1 MVSHGDARLADL
13 VVDLVGFPELDEFRR
28 ALLAALRVF
37 VPSDYATLNDVGPE
51 PGDVHMLADPEI
63 DQALMDAFAELADQN
78 PLVERYHATRDGR
91 AYRFSDVVALEE
103 FQSRPICRAVYEP
116 LGVAHQL
123 AFTLPGSHGRIL
135 AIALSRGGADYTDD
149 ERDFVNAA
157 RPVLIQMYRNAVAF
171 SRARLFLE
179 EDGLAETLAGA
190 GLTPREASV
199 LSSVAHGR
207 SNADTGAALGISDRT
222 AQKHLERC
230 YRKLSAPDRSAA
242 AQIAWR
248 LARDEQGES

>member
-1 MVSHGDARLADL
+1 MVGHGDARLADL
-13 VVDLVGFPELDEFRR
+13 VIDLVGFLDLDEFRR

-51 PGDVHMLADPEI
+51 PGDVHMLADPEV
-63 DQALMDAFAELADQN
+63 DRAVVHAFAELADQN
-78 PLVERYHATRDGR
+78 PLVERYLATQDGR
-91 AYRFSDVVALEE
+91 AYRFSDVITSEELE
-103 FQSRPICRAVYEP
+103 SRPIWRAVYEP

-123 AFTLPGSHGRIL
+123 AFTLPGGYGRIL
-135 AIALSRGGADYTDD
+135 GVALSRGGADYTDD
-149 ERDFVNAA
+149 ERAFVNTS
-157 RPVLIQMYRNAVAF
+157 RPVLIQLYRNAVAYR
-171 SRARLFLE
+171 RARLFLE
-179 EDGLAETLAGA
+179 NDGLAETLGGA

-230 YRKLSAPDRSAA
+230 YRKLGTPDRSAA
-242 AQIAWR
+242 AHRAWR
-248 LARDEQGES
+248 LARDEQGQS

>member
-1 MVSHGDARLADL
+1 VSHGDARLADL
-13 VVDLVGFPELDEFRR
+13 VIDLVGFPDLDEFRR

-51 PGDVHMLADPEI
+51 PGDVRMVADPEV
-63 DQALMDAFAELADQN
+63 DQAVVDAFAELADQN
-78 PLVERYHATRDGR
+78 PLVERYLATQDGR
-91 AYRFSDVVALEE
+91 AYRFSDVVAPEELE
-103 FQSRPICRAVYEP
+103 SRPIWRAVYEP

-123 AFTLPGSHGRIL
+123 AFTLPGSYGRIL
-135 AIALSRGGADYTDD
+135 GVALSRGGADYADD

-157 RPVLIQMYRNAVAF
+157 RPVLIQLYRNAVAYR
-171 SRARLFLE
+171 RARLFLE
-179 EDGLAETLAGA
+179 NDGLADTLGGA

-230 YRKLSAPDRSAA
+230 YRKLGTPDRSAA

-248 LARDEQGES
+248 LARDEQGEP